1 MRKLALIAALLA
13 GCQTAYAH
21 ELDGLWVNEAGSAVD
36 ISVHDDGSLSGHYR
50 TELGKP
56 DAQSQFDLTGWA
68 QGDVVAFSVS
78 FADYGSITSW
88 SGQLAEDDK
97 GDFIR
102 TLWQHTRDIPEE
114 DEAEDLWRSI
124 TAGAATFRRADAAV
138 QSAPR
143 RSPAPRSE

>member
-21 ELDGLWVNEAGSAVD
+21 DLDGLWVNEAGSAVQ
-36 ISVHDDGSLSGHYR
+36 ILVADDGSLSGHYR
-50 TELGKP
+50 TELGQP
-56 DAQSQFDLTGWA
+56 DAQSAFALTGWA

-78 FADYGSITSW
+78 FTDYGSITSW

-102 TLWQHTRDIPEE
+102 TLWQHTRDIAEG

-124 TAGAATFRRADAAV
+124 TAGAATFRRADAAM
-138 QSAPR
+138 QSVPR
-143 RSPAPRSE
+143 RSPAPHSE